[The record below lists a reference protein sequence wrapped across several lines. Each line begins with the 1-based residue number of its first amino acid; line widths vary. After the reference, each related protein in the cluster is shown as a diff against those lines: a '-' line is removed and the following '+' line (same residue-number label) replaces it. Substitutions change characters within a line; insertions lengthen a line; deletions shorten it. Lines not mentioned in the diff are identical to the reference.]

1 MAKLTTSTKVLIDK
15 LHEFK
20 FKVGNRDGLSDIHD
34 YAVIAAAKPPQL
46 KTGMTEKLDGKSGMF
61 SKLKNVVQYKADVT
75 RDDL

>member
-34 YAVIAAAKPPQL
+34 YAVIAASKPP
-46 KTGMTEKLDGKSGMF
+46 
-61 SKLKNVVQYKADVT
+61 
-75 RDDL
+75 